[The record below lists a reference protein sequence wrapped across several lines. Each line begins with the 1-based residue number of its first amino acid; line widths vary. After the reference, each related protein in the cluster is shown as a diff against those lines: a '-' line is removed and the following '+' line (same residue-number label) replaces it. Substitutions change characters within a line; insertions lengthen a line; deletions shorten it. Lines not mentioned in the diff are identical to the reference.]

1 MNVINKKSRRFSR
14 FNHNNQHKQRPNKV
28 KDNDHCVNLSSCT
41 LTKEETSILS
51 KGLGFVPTP
60 PTPHPST
67 IQKDINR
74 FAHTLRL
81 KHQFQHNRPKKRRFK
96 PQSNYIPPISTSGCL
111 EDYIYALKIEAT
123 KLKPRK
129 TRNNLSQRQRIA
141 LRKLRKR
148 NDIII
153 KKADKG
159 SKVVIQ
165 DRQEYI
171 DTGLEHLSDKN
182 TYSELE
188 EDQTKQ
194 VAEEVTQTVR
204 GMYQEG
210 HIDKPTAEYLLPPP
224 MVRTQEMYF
233 LKKIHKNPPTA
244 RPIVSGCD
252 GPTENISAYLDHWL
266 QPLAKSLPS
275 YIKDTKEFIKYIE
288 STKLPKDCILCTL
301 DVSSLYTNIPTED
314 GIYAALQAIENWENK
329 DPLCPPTS
337 WLKKLLE
344 LILYKNVF
352 RFNDKFYI
360 QKQGTAMDTKMAP
373 AYANIFMG
381 TLESRIL
388 SETNPSPTHW
398 KRYIDDIF
406 LVWTDTKESLEQFIN
421 SINGLHERINFTAEF
436 SKTEIMFLDLCL
448 YKGERFA
455 KEGILDIKT
464 HIKPTNTQQYIHAS
478 SAHPPGTGQGIIKGE
493 LLRYLRTNS
502 NEAMFQ
508 MYKEKHVE
516 NMKKR
521 GYRQETIE
529 RSIRGIKFRDRQKT
543 LTNKT
548 HDSGERLTFT
558 TMYSPH
564 LPTYRLRRLL
574 AKHWHLIEKSSLLS
588 MQTLSE

>member
-1 MNVINKKSRRFSR
+1 MALILPPLPPFPLTKPPPPMSLKLPPLQVYQLAPKPPPELCPSDQDEYPLNVNKKSRRFSR

-28 KDNDHCVNLSSCT
+28 KNNDHCVNLSSCVF
-41 LTKEETSILS
+41 TKEETSILN

-74 FAHTLRL
+74 FARTLRL
-81 KHQFQHNRPKKRRFK
+81 KYQFQHNRPKKRRFN
-96 PQSNYIPPISTSGCL
+96 PQTNYIPPISTSGCL
-111 EDYIYALKIEAT
+111 EDYKYALKIEAT

-141 LRKLRKR
+141 LRKLRKW
-148 NDIII
+148 NDII

-159 SKVVIQ
+159 STVVIQ

-204 GMYQEG
+204 AMYQEG

-252 GPTENISAYLDHWL
+252 GPTESISAYLDHWL
-266 QPLAKSLPS
+266 QPLAKSLPF
-275 YIKDTKEFIKYIE
+275 YIQDTKEFIKYIE

-301 DVSSLYTNIPTED
+301 DVSSLYTNIPMED

-344 LILYKNVF
+344 LILYK
-352 RFNDKFYI
+352 K
-360 QKQGTAMDTKMAP
+360 
-373 AYANIFMG
+373 
-381 TLESRIL
+381 
-388 SETNPSPTHW
+388 
-398 KRYIDDIF
+398 
-406 LVWTDTKESLEQFIN
+406 
-421 SINGLHERINFTAEF
+421 
-436 SKTEIMFLDLCL
+436 C
-448 YKGERFA
+448 
-455 KEGILDIKT
+455 
-464 HIKPTNTQQYIHAS
+464 
-478 SAHPPGTGQGIIKGE
+478 
-493 LLRYLRTNS
+493 
-502 NEAMFQ
+502 FQ
-508 MYKEKHVE
+508 
-516 NMKKR
+516 
-521 GYRQETIE
+521 I
-529 RSIRGIKFRDRQKT
+529 
-543 LTNKT
+543 
-548 HDSGERLTFT
+548 
-558 TMYSPH
+558 
-564 LPTYRLRRLL
+564 
-574 AKHWHLIEKSSLLS
+574 
-588 MQTLSE
+588 